1 MLNDSSKI
9 WEEIFVL
16 STPSFELKSFGKDGD
31 IPIVVVKNILKYPDK
46 VREFLSNG
54 YWWTNGF
61 SEEYA
66 RPGKSFTFGGNEKLY
81 VSELIDHFKDFFG
94 VEYIHLLDLYGNCFN
109 GNMDL
114 PNISSVFPH
123 VDSWPEDNEYDSY
136 LDGKLDVIESLKAEI
151 AFNIN
156 LTDSNNVNTSI
167 WSFNNKKSIFDLN
180 REDFNY
186 YESFS
191 EDMENKFAK
200 NTKWFQLDSSYGPY
214 KCEDIIPIE
223 YNSMILYPSFYWHS
237 AYVEPEWFN
246 DFDRIT
252 LTGFMGIDPE
262 YIKFSK
268 DQFERIYGVW
278 EFFGL
283 NSIYGLNQS

>member
-1 MLNDSSKI
+1 MIKDCSKI
-9 WEEIFVL
+9 WEELFVVNDP
-16 STPSFELKSFGKDGD
+16 TFELTYFGKDED

-54 YWWTNGF
+54 YWWKNGF

-66 RPGKSFTFGGNEKLY
+66 RPGKSFEFGGNKKLY
-81 VSELIDHFKDFFG
+81 VSKLIDYFESFFG

-114 PNISSVFPH
+114 PNVSSVFPH
-123 VDSWPEDNEYDSY
+123 VDSWPEDKEYDLY
-136 LDGKLDVIESLKAEI
+136 LEGKLDVIESIKPDI

-156 LTDSNNVNTSI
+156 LTNSDNVNTSI

-200 NTKWFQLDSSYGPY
+200 NTKWFQLDSSYGSY

-237 AYVEPEWFN
+237 AYVESEWFN
-246 DFDRIT
+246 DSDRIT
-252 LTGFMGIDPE
+252 LTGFMGIDPNNMNFKKE
-262 YIKFSK
+262 NLKNVYS
-268 DQFERIYGVW
+268 VW

-283 NSIYGLNQS
+283 NKIYGLNQ

>member
-1 MLNDSSKI
+1 MIKDCSKI
-9 WEEIFVL
+9 WEELFVVNDP
-16 STPSFELKSFGKDGD
+16 TFELTYFGKDED

-54 YWWTNGF
+54 YWWKNGF

-66 RPGKSFTFGGNEKLY
+66 RPGKSFEFGGNKKLY
-81 VSELIDHFKDFFG
+81 VSKLIDYFESFFG

-114 PNISSVFPH
+114 PNVSSVFPH
-123 VDSWPEDNEYDSY
+123 VDSWPEDKEYDLY
-136 LDGKLDVIESLKAEI
+136 LEGKLDVIESIKPDI

-156 LTDSNNVNTSI
+156 LTNSDNVNTSI

-191 EDMENKFAK
+191 EDMENNWMYFVHSFAAIP
-200 NTKWFQLDSSYGPY
+200 FDSNDLAATVSFGTS
-214 KCEDIIPIE
+214 
-223 YNSMILYPSFYWHS
+223 NSPVL
-237 AYVEPEWFN
+237 
-246 DFDRIT
+246 
-252 LTGFMGIDPE
+252 
-262 YIKFSK
+262 
-268 DQFERIYGVW
+268 
-278 EFFGL
+278 GL
-283 NSIYGLNQS
+283 

>member
-1 MLNDSSKI
+1 MIKDCSKI
-9 WEEIFVL
+9 WEELFVVNDP
-16 STPSFELKSFGKDGD
+16 TFELTYFGKDED

-54 YWWTNGF
+54 YWWKNGF

-66 RPGKSFTFGGNEKLY
+66 RPGKSFEFGGNKKLY
-81 VSELIDHFKDFFG
+81 VSKLIDYFKSFFG

-114 PNISSVFPH
+114 PNVSSVFPH
-123 VDSWPEDNEYDSY
+123 VDSWPEDKEYDLY
-136 LDGKLDVIESLKAEI
+136 LEGKLDVIESIKPDI

-156 LTDSNNVNTSI
+156 LTNTDNVNTSI

-191 EDMENKFAK
+191 EDMENKFTK

-237 AYVEPEWFN
+237 AYVESEWFN
-246 DFDRIT
+246 DSDRIT
-252 LTGFMGIDPE
+252 LTGFMGIDPNDMNFKKE
-262 YIKFSK
+262 NLKNVYS
-268 DQFERIYGVW
+268 VW

-283 NSIYGLNQS
+283 NKIYGLNQ

>member
-1 MLNDSSKI
+1 MIKDCSKI
-9 WEEIFVL
+9 WEELFVVNDP
-16 STPSFELKSFGKDGD
+16 TFELTYFGKDED

-54 YWWTNGF
+54 YWWKNGF

-66 RPGKSFTFGGNEKLY
+66 RPGKSFEFGGNKKLY
-81 VSELIDHFKDFFG
+81 VSKLIDYFESFFG

-114 PNISSVFPH
+114 PNVSSVFPH
-123 VDSWPEDNEYDSY
+123 VDSWPEDKEYDLY
-136 LDGKLDVIESLKAEI
+136 LEGKLDVIESIKPDI

-156 LTDSNNVNTSI
+156 LTNSDNVNTSI

-237 AYVEPEWFN
+237 AYVESEWFN
-246 DFDRIT
+246 DSDRIT
-252 LTGFMGIDPE
+252 LTGFMGIDPNNMNFKKE
-262 YIKFSK
+262 NLKNVYS
-268 DQFERIYGVW
+268 VW

-283 NSIYGLNQS
+283 NKIYGLNQ